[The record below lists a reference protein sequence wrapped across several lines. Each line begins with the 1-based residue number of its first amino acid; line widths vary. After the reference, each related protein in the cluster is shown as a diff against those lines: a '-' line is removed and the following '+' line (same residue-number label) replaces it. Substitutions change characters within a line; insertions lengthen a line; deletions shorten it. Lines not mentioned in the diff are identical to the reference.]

1 MIKNFF
7 TTKNIVK
14 IVFLCIFVILSVI
27 GLVLFFN
34 NFNSLLKY
42 SGNTTIIV
50 DYEDTRETNSLLL
63 KSLGFSVMF
72 ILAMIG
78 TLILTQKTF
87 KFKSIGNYITILLSV
102 LLIVLGIV
110 IIVKGNNFEALK
122 NNNTLLLGINPND
135 AKTLSQDVK
144 NTLTPFTIITF
155 SSLMIEGLIFIVINT
170 IVVVKRLITNK
181 KNNQTSIEE

>member
-1 MIKNFF
+1 
-7 TTKNIVK
+7 
-14 IVFLCIFVILSVI
+14 
-27 GLVLFFN
+27 
-34 NFNSLLKY
+34 
-42 SGNTTIIV
+42 
-50 DYEDTRETNSLLL
+50 
-63 KSLGFSVMF
+63 MF

-135 AKTLSQDVK
+135 AKTLSQDIK

-155 SSLMIEGLIFIVINT
+155 S
-170 IVVVKRLITNK
+170 
-181 KNNQTSIEE
+181 